1 MDLQQ
6 TLRSNLRD
14 KLHLFMPGTDN
25 QSSDQTEEDI
35 QFIKQILPSGIT
47 QSENYLKSGN
57 CYMTVFLVNKFPTRI
72 QDLAFTSLFNAP
84 GVTVTMDLEVAQKS
98 QAMEELESSINEL
111 DTRVFVNRHSSDNR
125 NDSYDLNDL
134 LALHKDLQL
143 TSEDIAYISLRFWV
157 YAKTIKDLDA
167 KVNHLRDNLKTYGMY
182 GFVPSF
188 EILAEYRG
196 MQTTANT
203 IRQPIPI
210 LGTLKQQFP
219 YYFQSFTDPHG
230 WVWGETKTGGLVLL
244 DTSRRT
250 SQRKSSD
257 IVFIGQKGA
266 GKSTELKYHAQIR
279 LALGDKVL
287 AYDVEGEML
296 EFAVVNGGR
305 VVQPADPTGYVNFLE
320 LHQMFSKKI
329 EEESSK
335 TVTIAAD
342 ETSVIAENYTYEMSR
357 LLKNFQQ
364 LFSEL
369 EDEHFDELR
378 DMLMRTFL
386 KFHITKTTP
395 LISLAHEDFPVI
407 HDLYD
412 TIFDALYETG
422 TDGRMNYK
430 ASVSEHRRNVLERLL
445 AKIKPYQ
452 RDGIYA
458 PYFDHHSAF
467 DIANEQLVVFDMSSL
482 NGLEENISN
491 AYIMH
496 TMSLMWS
503 EVYKNRIRN
512 MRRRNEDI
520 HECILIFDEAHKV
533 LNTKNTEG
541 LALCDDMTRR
551 DRKYDAAIWLASQQP
566 RDFAPSGYKENLDKI
581 RNIFGL
587 IQYKVLMQQDQSN
600 FPILKE
606 LFPQFTD
613 SEIESTAL
621 YEKGE
626 KLISI
631 GAGAKIRC
639 TLTLPDDYLAYFGG
653 GR

>member
-6 TLRSNLRD
+6 TIRDNLRD
-14 KLHLFMPGTDN
+14 KLHLFMPGSDTSN
-25 QSSDQTEEDI
+25 ADQTEEDI
-35 QFIKQILPSGIT
+35 RFIKQILPSGIT
-47 QSENYLKSGN
+47 QSKQYLKSGN
-57 CYMTVFLVNKFPTRI
+57 CYMTVYLVNRFPTRMPA
-72 QDLAFTSLFNAP
+72 LVFTEIFNKP

-98 QAMEELESSINEL
+98 QAMEELENSINEL
-111 DTRVFVNRHSSDNR
+111 DTRVFVNRHSSENR

-134 LALHKDLQL
+134 LELHKKLQL
-143 TSEDIAYISLRFWV
+143 TSEDIAYISLRFWI
-157 YAKTIKDLDA
+157 YAKTVNELKA
-167 KVNHLRDNLKTYGMY
+167 KVKSLADDLKTYGMY
-182 GFVPSF
+182 GFVPEY

-196 MQTTANT
+196 MQIAANT

-210 LGTLKQQFP
+210 LDTLKEQFP

-244 DTSRRT
+244 DTNRHT

-266 GKSTELKYHAQIR
+266 GKSTELKYHAQIQ
-279 LALGDKVL
+279 LALGNKVL

-296 EFAVVNGGR
+296 EYAVVNGGR
-305 VVQPADPTGYVNFLE
+305 VVKPADPSGYINFLE

-329 EEESSK
+329 EEDISDA
-335 TVTIAAD
+335 AAD
-342 ETSVIAENYTYEMSR
+342 ETSIIAENYTYEMSR
-357 LLKNFQQ
+357 LVKNFQQ
-364 LFSEL
+364 LFPEL
-369 EDEHFDELR
+369 GDEHFDELR

-395 LISLAHEDFPVI
+395 LIRLSHEDFPVM

-412 TIFDALYETG
+412 TLYDALYETG
-422 TDGRMNYK
+422 TDGKLYYR

-467 DIANEQLVVFDMSSL
+467 DISEEQLVVFDMSSL

-512 MRRRNEDI
+512 MGRRGEEIR
-520 HECILIFDEAHKV
+520 ECILIFDEAHKV

-566 RDFAPSGYKENLDKI
+566 RDFAPSGYNENLDKI
-581 RNIFGL
+581 HNIFGL

-639 TLTLPDDYLAYFGG
+639 ALTLPDDYLAYFGG